1 MSSAIIVAS
10 PLSALA
16 DGGVVRDVTSGVAT
30 VINVSI
36 MAKWKKKYFMIRQFF
51 HVVIKKGQG

>member
-16 DGGVVRDVTSGVAT
+16 DGEVVRDVASGVAT
-30 VINVSI
+30 VIDVSI
-36 MAKWKKKYFMIRQFF
+36 MAKWKKSIL
-51 HVVIKKGQG
+51 